1 MAVVRGIRE
10 KVHLPLYDSVSVKAE
25 EQWRKDQGSSTLKFF
40 IDVQGKTKL
49 ETNMQSASQL
59 SHYNTFEA
67 RAMRVVLSDLPPVFP
82 EDPTAEDTGFDV
94 GRSEGKRRVPFLKRA
109 GDGHRC
115 FHIEGNLAL
124 GRCDFEYGYLSANRC
139 GKQGGRKQG

>member
-10 KVHLPLYDSVSVKAE
+10 KVHLPLYDSISVKKE

-49 ETNMQSASQL
+49 ETNMQTASQL

-67 RAMRVVLSDLPPVFP
+67 RAMRVVLSDLPPEFP
-82 EDPTAEDTGFDV
+82 EEVTAEDEGFDV
-94 GRSEGKRRVPFLKRA
+94 VDDSEDENQFLL
-109 GDGHRC
+109 DT
-115 FHIEGNLAL
+115 GNRIGAVDSNNMVIQAISEP
-124 GRCDFEYGYLSANRC
+124 GFDPGNPIT
-139 GKQGGRKQG
+139 